1 MLNAP
6 EPISLEIGK
15 VYTLSCYY
23 SVGKAFTNT
32 VYSNGFGI
40 ALRTDSGTHDSYDT
54 SFNSIGTLNFS
65 TITGTYFGSY
75 TFTATTDTIYLCLNG
90 GDINDNQTELSFDLY
105 NLKLEHGNKATS
117 WTLPAD
123 NFENSLNINLQ
134 NHPLRSLPNGICDI
148 LTIDSMGS
156 IILKQ
161 YIGITEQATTDSIS
175 VTIGVDALSST
186 GTLDDGATVIYALAS
201 PISVNIGTLNLIG
214 LSLNNIT

>member
-6 EPISLEIGK
+6 EPVSLEIGK

-23 SVGKAFTNT
+23 NVGKTFINSAFN
-32 VYSNGFGI
+32 NGFGI
-40 ALRTDSGTHDSYDT
+40 VLRTDSGTHANQDT
-54 SFNSIGTLNFS
+54 SFNSMGTLNFS
-65 TITGTYFGSY
+65 MISGTYFGSY

-90 GDINDNQTELSFDLY
+90 GDISDGQELSFDLY

-123 NFENSLNINLQ
+123 NFESSLNINLQ

-148 LTIDSMGS
+148 LTIDNTGS

-175 VTIGVDALSST
+175 ATIGVNALSST
-186 GTLDDGATVIYALAS
+186 GTLDDGATVIYALTS
-201 PISVNIGTLNLIG
+201 PVSINIGTLNLTG
-214 LSLNNIT
+214 LSLDNIT